1 MRHEAV
7 RRPDFVAVELRSAKG
22 GYRVGTMI
30 DGGHWEQMTMVQQ
43 INYTIDLL
51 KDHTRKIRD
60 AERSAEQRIPTPSGQ
75 HGRRPNDRPVRA
87 SIPLAGQHVE
97 DAIRGL
103 EAHSISYDTW
113 AQYAV
118 RERNLHVRGEGTPVR
133 GEAMDAPS
141 DMELQRGVG
150 EIHGDG
156 G

>member
-7 RRPDFVAVELRSAKG
+7 RRPDFVAVELRSEKG
-22 GYRVGTMI
+22 GYRVGTMV
-30 DGGHWEQMTMVQQ
+30 DDGHWEQMTMVQQ
-43 INYTIDLL
+43 INYIIDTL
-51 KDHTRKIRD
+51 KTHTRQIRD
-60 AERSAEQRIPTPSGQ
+60 AERSAEQRVRTTGRL
-75 HGRRPNDRPVRA
+75 HGERPDDRPISPSFSR
-87 SIPLAGQHVE
+87 PRQHVE

-103 EAHSISYDTW
+103 EAHSVSYDTW